1 MNTNLE
7 CLPSPPRCAARR
19 RDQAHRLSQPL
30 VLVVRPRATVH
41 HRHPLPQSPDRGGF
55 AQDTLTLT
63 KRLDWEASLYKY
75 IKRKYSAEEAEQH
88 REQFA
93 QVATMRATTLGEE
106 TSSDRRATTTTTTTT
121 TTVGSEAKMRA
132 LAEYFRLLCAME
144 LRFDADE
151 LRMHFVWRDAYS
163 HVVKQGESDIKFEAA
178 VALFNY
184 AAEVSLYAV
193 RSHQLVAEGL
203 RVACNL
209 YQQAAGLL
217 EHLSD
222 YIKGCP
228 WAARTTIDL
237 SPQSLSM
244 LKRLMLAQA
253 QLCFY
258 ERASLDG
265 MSPKL
270 LSRIAA
276 QLALAYD
283 EVAHA
288 LNTTPLREV
297 TPPVWAQVVGWNR
310 RTYAALSQLHAAAI
324 DADEFRYGK
333 QVCRL
338 ALAHGLL
345 KGVADE
351 SERRDERSRGA
362 NEMIRANYRDLFAK
376 VASAYAQACKDNDV
390 LYLEVVP
397 AASTLE
403 QIQPLVVS
411 KPTPT
416 TALTA
421 PLLAT
426 EDPFVFI
433 VPQATR
439 ALLIEYDGLERAL
452 VSALQEQLAQ
462 AVAHGE
468 GVLRDNDLPWAL
480 QAVEADTGE
489 CSPRRPAFPTGEGLP
504 RELLDSIGVHAR
516 AHHGA
521 PPPLPTGEGLPREL
535 RDSIGAAHANGG
547 VPALRTEVADE
558 H

>member
-1 MNTNLE
+1 M
-7 CLPSPPRCAARR
+7 
-19 RDQAHRLSQPL
+19 
-30 VLVVRPRATVH
+30 H

-106 TSSDRRATTTTTTTT
+106 TSSDRRATTTTTT

-222 YIKGCP
+222 YIRGCP

-276 QLALAYD
+276 QLAVAYA

-345 KGVADE
+345 QGVVDE

-362 NEMIRANYRDLFAK
+362 TETIRANYRDSFAK

-390 LYLEVVP
+390 LYLEAVP

-403 QIQPLVVS
+403 HIQPLVVS

-439 ALLIEYDGLERAL
+439 ALLVEYDELERAL

-489 CSPRRPAFPTGEGLP
+489 CSPRRPAFPTGEGST
-504 RELLDSIGVHAR
+504 RELRDSIGVHAS

-535 RDSIGAAHANGG
+535 RDSIAAAHANGG
-547 VPALRTEVADE
+547 VPALRTEVPDE

>member
-1 MNTNLE
+1 MLAIPAKVRRPHAAATLPTAS
-7 CLPSPPRCAARR
+7 PSPSCSSS
-19 RDQAHRLSQPL
+19 AHGPI
-30 VLVVRPRATVH
+30 AH

-178 VALFNY
+178 VALFNF
-184 AAEVSLYAV
+184 AAEVSLCAV
-193 RSHQLVAEGL
+193 RSHRLVAEGL

-222 YIKGCP
+222 YIKGCA

-324 DADEFRYGK
+324 DADEFQYGK

-338 ALAHGLL
+338 TLAHELL
-345 KGVADE
+345 QAVVDE
-351 SERRDERSRGA
+351 SERRDERSRSA
-362 NEMIRANYRDLFAK
+362 NETIRANYRDAFVK
-376 VASAYAQACKDNDV
+376 VSSAYAQACKDNNV

-403 QIQPLVVS
+403 PIQPLVVS

-439 ALLIEYDGLERAL
+439 ALLVEYDGLERAL
-452 VSALQEQLAQ
+452 VSALQEQLAH
-462 AVAHGE
+462 AVTHGE
-468 GVLRDNDLPWAL
+468 GVLRDHDLPWAL

-489 CSPRRPAFPTGEGLP
+489 GLP
-504 RELLDSIGVHAR
+504 RELV
-516 AHHGA
+516 
-521 PPPLPTGEGLPREL
+521 
-535 RDSIGAAHANGG
+535 DSIGAAHANGG

>member
-121 TTVGSEAKMRA
+121 VGSEAKMRA

-222 YIKGCP
+222 YIRGCP

-276 QLALAYD
+276 QLAVAYA

-345 KGVADE
+345 QGVVDE

-362 NEMIRANYRDLFAK
+362 TETIRANYRDSFAK

-439 ALLIEYDGLERAL
+439 ALLVEYDELERAL

-489 CSPRRPAFPTGEGLP
+489 GSPRRPAFPTGEG
-504 RELLDSIGVHAR
+504 S
-516 AHHGA
+516 
-521 PPPLPTGEGLPREL
+521 TREL
-535 RDSIGAAHANGG
+535 RDSIGVHASAHHGAPPSSPHRRGVAKGASRFNCGGACQRRRARAANGG
-547 VPALRTEVADE
+547 A
-558 H
+558 